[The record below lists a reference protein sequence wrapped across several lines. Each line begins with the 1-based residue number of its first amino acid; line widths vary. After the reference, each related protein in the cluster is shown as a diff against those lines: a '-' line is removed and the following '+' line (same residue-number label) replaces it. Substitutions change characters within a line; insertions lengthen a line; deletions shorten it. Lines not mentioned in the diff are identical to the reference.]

1 MQVHWN
7 DKNAHRV
14 AEFNL
19 QGGPAYL
26 RMRAAPLGVALRD
39 DSAAASSAAII
50 SLSFTPYAKQ
60 PLMSKLEPACMWI
73 ALCAQHDSSE
83 CKTLSSLV
91 FGSNAKH
98 TSTARLTNHQAEH

>member
-7 DKNAHRV
+7 DKNAEDTCRV
-14 AEFNL
+14 AEFKL
-19 QGGPAYL
+19 QEGPAYL

-60 PLMSKLEPACMWI
+60 PLSVKTRASM
-73 ALCAQHDSSE
+73 HVDS
-83 CKTLSSLV
+83 TLR
-91 FGSNAKH
+91 
-98 TSTARLTNHQAEH
+98 ST